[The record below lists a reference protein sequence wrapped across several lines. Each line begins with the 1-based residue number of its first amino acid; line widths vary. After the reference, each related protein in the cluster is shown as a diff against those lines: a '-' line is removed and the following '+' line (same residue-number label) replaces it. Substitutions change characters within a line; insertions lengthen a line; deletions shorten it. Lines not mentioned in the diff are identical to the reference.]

1 MTNFNLLNHI
11 KNNDEYDCIALYTR
25 KHEDYSFIR
34 KFFTNCWYKIV
45 KKMYTFEQV
54 DGARDFRLMKRK
66 VVDAIVSM
74 KEYNRY
80 IKGFYG
86 FVGFNTKWIEYESA
100 GRIAG
105 DSKYSFFKLFKYAVE
120 GMLAFSTRPLIMSAF
135 VGLIFC
141 LVSFIAIILI
151 VIKTFVWGDPVSGW
165 PSLACI
171 IMFLSGLQ
179 LFFFG
184 IMGLYMSKIYL
195 EVKNR
200 PIYIIKETNFDE
212 K

>member
-1 MTNFNLLNHI
+1 MEKQYKLKTFTPLLNI
-11 KNNDEYDCIALYTR
+11 YLD
-25 KHEDYSFIR
+25 
-34 KFFTNCWYKIV
+34 
-45 KKMYTFEQV
+45 
-54 DGARDFRLMKRK
+54 
-66 VVDAIVSM
+66 
-74 KEYNRY
+74 
-80 IKGFYG
+80 
-86 FVGFNTKWIEYESA
+86 
-100 GRIAG
+100 
-105 DSKYSFFKLFKYAVE
+105 SFFKLFKYAVE

-141 LVSFIAIILI
+141 LVSFIVIILI

-200 PIYIIKETNFDE
+200 PIYIVDE
-212 K
+212 IDDRLMKK